1 MGAIDVFYFFSFL
14 VLSFGFYK
22 QNMSNKIGLLLPRSV
37 IYPTMSFDMMAG
49 LRQGLAEL
57 GIKDAEIKTEN
68 AGLGAEPKDIY
79 AACEKLIFDGCMVVL
94 GYVNPVAAEAL
105 EPLFASAGGIF
116 IALEAGYHFPLG
128 GLNALPHVFTVSLDG
143 VLCCRIMA
151 STAAADGCKR
161 MAYVG
166 SFYEA
171 GYRSVLGFHK
181 GLEEAGGAI
190 SYNHITQLKR
200 ADFTLAPLLEHIE
213 SEHPDGV
220 LASFCGDML
229 QDFCMA
235 AAATPAL
242 AAYAI
247 YGSAFMADEIWLAQ
261 CPYPGMDIQLA
272 TTWGSGL
279 VNDANNK
286 FKETMAANKQRV
298 NIWSMIA
305 WEASRL
311 AAVALLYDADGAIAA
326 LEALAYDGPRGHVAV
341 SAATHRANSPVYTG
355 RVIKDPQTNHCQLQ
369 IEGSSPFTADQRTA
383 LEDDIN
389 KFDGQATSWKNAYGC
404 LES

>member
-1 MGAIDVFYFFSFL
+1 
-14 VLSFGFYK
+14 
-22 QNMSNKIGLLLPRSV
+22 
-37 IYPTMSFDMMAG
+37 MSFDMMAG
-49 LRQGLAEL
+49 LRNGLAEL

-105 EPLFASAGGIF
+105 EPLFASAGAIF

-151 STAAADGCKR
+151 STAADDGCKR

-235 AAATPAL
+235 ST
-242 AAYAI
+242 AI
-247 YGSAFMADEIWLAQ
+247 TTTTLSAIPVYGSPFMADEIWLAQ
-261 CPYPGMDIQLA
+261 CPYPGMDIKVA
-272 TTWGSGL
+272 TTWGTGL
-279 VNDANNK
+279 ANEANTK
-286 FKETMAANKQRV
+286 FKDTMTASKQRV
-298 NIWSMIA
+298 NIWSMLA
-305 WEASRL
+305 WDAARL
-311 AAVALLYDADGAIAA
+311 VAVALMYEADSAITA
-326 LEALAYDGPRGHVAV
+326 LEALAYDGPRGHVVV
-341 SAATHRANSPVYTG
+341 SAATHRANASVYTG
-355 RVIKDPQTNHCQLQ
+355 LVVRSSTGNCQLE
-369 IEGSSPFTADQRTA
+369 ITGVSPFLAEQRAA
-383 LEDDIN
+383 LEADIN
-389 KFDGQATSWKNAYGC
+389 NFDGIATSWKNAFC
-404 LES
+404 V

>member
-1 MGAIDVFYFFSFL
+1 MINYL
-14 VLSFGFYK
+14 FGFTFQLYTFDFIQDK
-22 QNMSNKIGLLLPRSV
+22 MSNRIGLLLSRSV
-37 IYPTMSFDMMAG
+37 IYPTMSFDMIAG

-68 AGLGAEPKDIY
+68 AGLGAEPKEIY
-79 AACEKLIFDGCMVVL
+79 AACEKLIFDGCMVVV
-94 GYVNPVAAEAL
+94 GYVNPAAAEAL
-105 EPLFASAGGIF
+105 EPLFASAGAIF

-151 STAAADGCKR
+151 RTAAGDGCKR

-171 GYRSVLGFHK
+171 GYRSVLGYHK

-213 SEHPDGV
+213 TEHPDGV

-235 AAATPAL
+235 AAGTTAFAATPV
-242 AAYAI
+242 

-261 CPYPGMDIQLA
+261 CPYPGVDIKVA

-279 VNDANNK
+279 ANEGNK
-286 FKETMAANKQRV
+286 IYQQAMTASKQRV
-298 NIWSMIA
+298 NIWSMLA
-305 WEASRL
+305 WDAARL
-311 AAVALLYDADGAIAA
+311 VAVALMYEADGAIAA
-326 LEALAYDGPRGHVAV
+326 LEALEYDGPRGHVVV
-341 SAATHRANSPVYTG
+341 SASTHGANAPVYTG
-355 RVIKDPQTNHCQLQ
+355 LVVRSASGKCELAITGL
-369 IEGSSPFTADQRTA
+369 SPLLAEQRAA
-383 LEDDIN
+383 LETDIN
-389 KFDGQATSWKNAYGC
+389 NFDGMATSWKNAYGC